1 MLHIVDC
8 AIHNRRSSWDHFY
21 DGDEG
26 LDGGDVG
33 GSPRYE
39 MHKMDHHDPGWMG
52 FSETFLFFIYS
63 NVHMVEGLNSSLWTE
78 SSSRAFVTSMLQPG
92 FEEMTEEHIVN
103 WKC

>member
-33 GSPRYE
+33 GLQDMRCTRWIT
-39 MHKMDHHDPGWMG
+39 MTLVGWG
-52 FSETFLFFIYS
+52 FQKHSSFHIFHTY
-63 NVHMVEGLNSSLWTE
+63 MVEDLNSSLWTE

-92 FEEMTEEHIVN
+92 FEEMTEERIVS
-103 WKC
+103 